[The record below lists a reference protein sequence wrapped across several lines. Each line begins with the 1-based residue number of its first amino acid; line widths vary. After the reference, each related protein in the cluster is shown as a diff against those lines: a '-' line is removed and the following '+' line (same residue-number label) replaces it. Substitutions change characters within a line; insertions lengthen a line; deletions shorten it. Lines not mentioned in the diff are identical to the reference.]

1 MVKTKDLR
9 AMSLDEL
16 ESKLV
21 ECKKEQF
28 NLRIQQS
35 TGQLQNTA
43 QLAKVRKEVAKINT
57 LITERKKNNSGRN
70 IMPKRILQGVVV
82 SDKQDKTVVVSVERQ
97 VMHPVYKKFIKK
109 SKKYA
114 AHDENNQFKVG
125 DTVRIQECA
134 PVSKNKTW
142 TVIVDNA

>member
-16 ESKLV
+16 EAKLV

-43 QLAKVRKEVAKINT
+43 QLAKVRKEVARINT
-57 LITERKKNNSGRN
+57 LITERKKN
-70 IMPKRILQGVVV
+70 
-82 SDKQDKTVVVSVERQ
+82 
-97 VMHPVYKKFIKK
+97 
-109 SKKYA
+109 
-114 AHDENNQFKVG
+114 
-125 DTVRIQECA
+125 
-134 PVSKNKTW
+134 
-142 TVIVDNA
+142 

>member
-16 ESKLV
+16 EAKLL

-28 NLRIQQS
+28 NLRVQQS

-57 LITERKKNNSGRN
+57 LITERN
-70 IMPKRILQGVVV
+70 
-82 SDKQDKTVVVSVERQ
+82 
-97 VMHPVYKKFIKK
+97 KK
-109 SKKYA
+109 S
-114 AHDENNQFKVG
+114 
-125 DTVRIQECA
+125 
-134 PVSKNKTW
+134 
-142 TVIVDNA
+142 

>member
-57 LITERKKNNSGRN
+57 LITESKKNN
-70 IMPKRILQGVVV
+70 
-82 SDKQDKTVVVSVERQ
+82 
-97 VMHPVYKKFIKK
+97 
-109 SKKYA
+109 
-114 AHDENNQFKVG
+114 
-125 DTVRIQECA
+125 
-134 PVSKNKTW
+134 
-142 TVIVDNA
+142 